1 MNEQV
6 ARRVVLVRAIE
17 TADAGHAVL
26 SEDDRKYASRS
37 ARELAA
43 WQASDSKSAVTQEH
57 FLQQRSE
64 QILKRLAER
73 TPAFAAFQKRALG
86 LPGFWTALPLLALFA
101 GALLDRIADPHRVD
115 LLSAPLLFIV
125 GWNLLVYVVLLV
137 WALVPGGK
145 TGWAGQGLL
154 RRLGVGKLVA
164 PRKLPAALAT
174 GLGNFMAEWAQ
185 LSEPLTR
192 LRLSRTVHLSAAAF
206 ALGAVVSLYARGL
219 LTQYA
224 AGWESTF
231 LDATQVHTLLSWLFT
246 PALAVFPY
254 LQGFTLAE
262 IETLRFGVQAGV
274 QAGAGAVTGAAPGLA
289 ALPGALS
296 GTVDAAVASTAG
308 AGERWVHLYGATILL
323 LVIVPRIVLASIAS
337 LRARRLARRF
347 PLDLEHPYF
356 RKLADSIGA
365 GTPAVL
371 RVLPYSFTLDEA
383 RDRGLWAVA
392 AMALGAQARVLLRP
406 TVPYGEEPKEALQAG
421 LHDARFD
428 EAGVTVTAALFNLAA
443 TPEKENHGA
452 FLDYLARNSKRGVA
466 VLLDESG
473 MLERAGGQGGAEA
486 RIAERIALW
495 RQFCSFH
502 GTAATV
508 VNLLQPERHPI
519 ELGAGLA
526 LPELR

>member
-86 LPGFWTALPLLALFA
+86 LPGFWAALPLLALFA

-137 WALVPGGK
+137 WALVPGRR
-145 TGWAGQGLL
+145 TGWAGEGLL
-154 RRLGVGKLVA
+154 RRLSVGKVAA

-174 GLGNFMAEWAQ
+174 GLGNFMAEWAR

-206 ALGAVVSLYARGL
+206 ALGAVISLYARGL

-246 PALAVFPY
+246 PALTVFPF
-254 LQGFTLAE
+254 LQGFTLAD
-262 IETLRFGVQAGV
+262 IEALRFGM
-274 QAGAGAVTGAAPGLA
+274 QAGAGAASSAAPGLA
-289 ALPGALS
+289 GAPGALS
-296 GTVDAAVASTAG
+296 GPASAALAGGAG

-323 LVIVPRIVLASIAS
+323 LVVVPRVVLASIAA

-406 TVPYGEEPKEALQAG
+406 TVPYGEEPKEALQA
-421 LHDARFD
+421 LLQDARFD
-428 EAGVTVTAALFNLAA
+428 EAGVTVTAALFNLSA

-452 FLDYLARNSKRGVA
+452 FLDYLGRHSKRGVA

-473 MLERAGGQGGAEA
+473 MVERAGGQGGADA

>member
-17 TADAGHAVL
+17 SADTGHEVL

-43 WQASDSKSAVTQEH
+43 WQAADSKAPATQEH
-57 FLQQRSE
+57 FLEQRSD
-64 QILKRLAER
+64 QIIKRLAER
-73 TPAFAAFQKRALG
+73 TPAFATFQRRGLG
-86 LPGFWTALPLLALFA
+86 LPGFWAALPLLALFA

-115 LLSAPLLFIV
+115 LLSAPLLFII
-125 GWNLLVYVVLLV
+125 GWNLLVYLVLLV
-137 WALVPGGK
+137 WALIPGRK

-154 RRLGVGKLVA
+154 RRLSVGKAAL
-164 PRKLPAALAT
+164 PRKLPGALAT
-174 GLGNFMAEWAQ
+174 GMTNFMSEWAL

-192 LRLSRTVHLSAAAF
+192 ARLSRTVHLAAAAF
-206 ALGAVVSLYARGL
+206 ALGAVLSLYARGL
-219 LTQYA
+219 LTQYV

-231 LDATQVHTLLSWLFT
+231 LDANQVHTLLSWLFA
-246 PALAVFPY
+246 PVLFLFPF
-254 LQGFTLAE
+254 LQGFSLAD
-262 IETLRFGVQAGV
+262 IESLRFSAGTP
-274 QAGAGAVTGAAPGLA
+274 A
-289 ALPGALS
+289 S
-296 GTVDAAVASTAG
+296 G
-308 AGERWVHLYGATILL
+308 GERWVHLYGATILL
-323 LVIVPRIVLASIAS
+323 LVVLPRLLLAAFAGW
-337 LRARRLARRF
+337 RARRLARRF
-347 PLDLEHPYF
+347 PLELEHPYF
-356 RKLADSIGA
+356 RRLADSIGA

-383 RDRGLWAVA
+383 RDRGLWTVA

-406 TVPYGEEPKEALQAG
+406 TVPYGEEPKEPLRDTS
-421 LHDARFD
+421 LE
-428 EAGVTVTAALFNLAA
+428 EAGVTVTAALFSLAA

-452 FLDYLARNSKRGVA
+452 FLDYLVRNTRRGVA
-466 VLLDESG
+466 VLLDESS
-473 MLERAGGQGGAEA
+473 LTERGAGQAGLDA
-486 RIAERIALW
+486 RVNERISLW

-508 VNLLQPERHPI
+508 VNLVDPARRPI

>member
-1 MNEQV
+1 MNEQG

-17 TADAGHAVL
+17 TADAGHQVL

-43 WQASDSKSAVTQEH
+43 WQASDSKSAVTQDL

-73 TPAFAAFQKRALG
+73 TPAFGAFQKRGLG
-86 LPGFWTALPLLALFA
+86 LPGFWAALPVLALFA

-125 GWNLLVYVVLLV
+125 GWNLLMYVVLLV
-137 WALVPGGK
+137 WALLPGRKG
-145 TGWAGQGLL
+145 GWAGQGLL
-154 RRLGVGKLVA
+154 RRLSVGKAVA
-164 PRKLPAALAT
+164 PRKLPAPLAS
-174 GLGNFMAEWAQ
+174 GLGSFLAEWAQ

-192 LRLSRTVHLSAAAF
+192 ARLSRTVHLSAAAF
-206 ALGAVVSLYARGL
+206 ALGAVLSLYARGL
-219 LTQYA
+219 LTQYG

-231 LDATQVHTLLSWLFT
+231 LDARQVHTLLSWLFT
-246 PALAVFPY
+246 PALTVFPF
-254 LQGFTLAE
+254 LQGFTLAD
-262 IETLRFGVQAGV
+262 IEALRFG
-274 QAGAGAVTGAAPGLA
+274 AGAATTAGTMAAPAMSTLSGAV
-289 ALPGALS
+289 S
-296 GTVDAAVASTAG
+296 GTVAAG

-323 LVIVPRIVLASIAS
+323 LVILPRLALALFAA
-337 LRARRLARRF
+337 LRAGRLARRF

-383 RDRGLWAVA
+383 RDRGLWTVA

-406 TVPYGEEPKEALQAG
+406 TVPYGEEPKEALRETG
-421 LHDARFD
+421 FD

-452 FLDYLARNSKRGVA
+452 FLDYLSRNSKRGVA
-466 VLLDESG
+466 VLLDESS
-473 MLERAGGQGGAEA
+473 MLERGAGQAGLDV
-486 RIAERIALW
+486 RVNERIALW

-508 VNLLQPERHPI
+508 VNLLQPERRPI

>member
-43 WQASDSKSAVTQEH
+43 WQASDSQSAVTQDH

-86 LPGFWTALPLLALFA
+86 LPGFWAALPLLALFA

-115 LLSAPLLFIV
+115 LLSAPLLFII
-125 GWNLLVYVVLLV
+125 GWNLLVYVTLLV

-145 TGWAGQGLL
+145 TGLAGQGLL
-154 RRLGVGKLVA
+154 HRLSVGKVAA

-174 GLGNFMAEWAQ
+174 GLGNFMAEWAR

-206 ALGAVVSLYARGL
+206 ALGAVISLYARGL

-231 LDATQVHTLLSWLFT
+231 LNAAQVHTLLSWLFT
-246 PALAVFPY
+246 PALAVFPF
-254 LQGFTLAE
+254 LQGFTLAD
-262 IETLRFGVQAGV
+262 IEALQFGV
-274 QAGAGAVTGAAPGLA
+274 QAGAGAATSVAPGLA
-289 ALPGALS
+289 TVPGALA
-296 GTVDAAVASTAG
+296 GTANAAIASTAG

-323 LVIVPRIVLASIAS
+323 LVIVPRIVLASIAA

-383 RDRGLWAVA
+383 RDRGLWTVA

>member
-43 WQASDSKSAVTQEH
+43 WQASDSKSAVTQDH

-145 TGWAGQGLL
+145 TGLAGQGLL
-154 RRLGVGKLVA
+154 RRLGVGKLAA

-246 PALAVFPY
+246 PALAVFPF

-274 QAGAGAVTGAAPGLA
+274 QAGAGAATGAAPGLA

-323 LVIVPRIVLASIAS
+323 LVIVPRIVLASIAAF
-337 LRARRLARRF
+337 RARRLARRF

>member
-17 TADAGHAVL
+17 SADTGHQVL

-43 WQASDSKSAVTQEH
+43 WQAADSKAAVTQEH
-57 FLQQRSE
+57 FLEQRSE
-64 QILKRLAER
+64 QIIKRLGER
-73 TPAFAAFQKRALG
+73 TPAFATFGRRGLG
-86 LPGFWTALPLLALFA
+86 LPGIWAALPVLALFA

-115 LLSAPLLFIV
+115 LLSAPLLFII
-125 GWNLLVYVVLLV
+125 GWNLLVYLILLI
-137 WALVPGGK
+137 WAFIPGRK
-145 TGWAGQGLL
+145 TGWAGKGLL
-154 RRLGVGKLVA
+154 SRLSVGKAAL
-164 PRKLPAALAT
+164 PRKLPGALAT
-174 GLGNFMAEWAQ
+174 GMTNFMAEWAV

-192 LRLSRTVHLSAAAF
+192 ARLSRTVHLSAAAF
-206 ALGAVVSLYARGL
+206 ALGAVLSLYARGL
-219 LTQYA
+219 LTQYV

-231 LDATQVHTLLSWLFT
+231 LDATQVHTLLSWLFK
-246 PALAVFPY
+246 PVLFLFPF
-254 LQGFTLAE
+254 LQGFSLAD
-262 IETLRFGVQAGV
+262 IEALRFSAGTP
-274 QAGAGAVTGAAPGLA
+274 ATPAIG
-289 ALPGALS
+289 
-296 GTVDAAVASTAG
+296 
-308 AGERWVHLYGATILL
+308 GERWVHLYGATILL
-323 LVIVPRIVLASIAS
+323 LVVLPRLVLAAFAGW
-337 LRARRLARRF
+337 RARRLARRF
-347 PLDLEHPYF
+347 PLELEHPYF

-383 RDRGLWAVA
+383 RDRGLWTVA

-406 TVPYGEEPKEALQAG
+406 TVPYGEEPKEAMGATPLE
-421 LHDARFD
+421 
-428 EAGVTVTAALFNLAA
+428 EAGVTVTAALFSLSA

-452 FLDYLARNSKRGVA
+452 FLDYLVRNSRRGVA
-466 VLLDESG
+466 VLLDESS
-473 MLERAGGQGGAEA
+473 LTERGAGQAGLDA
-486 RIAERIALW
+486 RVNERIALW

-508 VNLLQPERHPI
+508 VNLVDPAKRPI

>member
-1 MNEQV
+1 
-6 ARRVVLVRAIE
+6 VLVRAIE

-43 WQASDSKSAVTQEH
+43 WQASDSKSAVTQDH

-86 LPGFWTALPLLALFA
+86 LPGFWAALPLLALFA

-115 LLSAPLLFIV
+115 LLSAPLLLIV
-125 GWNLLVYVVLLV
+125 GWNLLVYVALLV
-137 WALVPGGK
+137 WALAPGGK
-145 TGWAGQGLL
+145 TGLAGQGLL
-154 RRLGVGKLVA
+154 RRLGVGKLAA

-246 PALAVFPY
+246 PALAVFPF

-274 QAGAGAVTGAAPGLA
+274 Q
-289 ALPGALS
+289 
-296 GTVDAAVASTAG
+296 AG

>member
-1 MNEQV
+1 MNEQG

-17 TADAGHAVL
+17 TADTGYQVL

-43 WQASDSKSAVTQEH
+43 WQASDSKSAVTQDL

-86 LPGFWTALPLLALFA
+86 LPGFWAALPLLALFA

-125 GWNLLVYVVLLV
+125 GWNLLMYVVLLV
-137 WALVPGGK
+137 WALIPRRK
-145 TGWAGQGLL
+145 TGLAGQGLL
-154 RRLGVGKLVA
+154 RRLSVGKAVT
-164 PRKLPAALAT
+164 PRKLPVPLAA
-174 GLGNFMAEWAQ
+174 GLTAFMAEWAQ

-192 LRLSRTVHLSAAAF
+192 ARLSRTVHLSAAAF
-206 ALGAVVSLYARGL
+206 ALGAVISLYARGL
-219 LTQYA
+219 LTQYG

-246 PALAVFPY
+246 PALTVFPF
-254 LQGFTLAE
+254 LQGFSLAD
-262 IETLRFGVQAGV
+262 IEALRI
-274 QAGAGAVTGAAPGLA
+274 APGVATA
-289 ALPGALS
+289 A
-296 GTVDAAVASTAG
+296 GTAANAAANAA

-323 LVIVPRIVLASIAS
+323 LVILPRLVLALFAA
-337 LRARRLARRF
+337 LRAGRLARRF
-347 PLDLEHPYF
+347 PLELEHPYF

-383 RDRGLWAVA
+383 RDRGLWTVA

-406 TVPYGEEPKEALQAG
+406 TVPYGEEPKEALREAA
-421 LHDARFD
+421 LD

-452 FLDYLARNSKRGVA
+452 FLDYLSRNSKRGVA

-473 MLERAGGQGGAEA
+473 MLERAAGQAGVDA
-486 RIAERIALW
+486 RVNERIALW

-508 VNLLQPERHPI
+508 VNLLQPERRPI